1 MDQCSITVFHHSPQV
16 LGAENIFLLSNI
28 CISHVLHVNNA
39 PWEYNNCWPVSRLH
53 RHTLY
58 NTDRCTNKF
67 AIPNAVGGQKLT
79 KPRSFGSTLFCLGP
93 IFANTPWESMTMKK
107 AQKHSRWAAQ
117 AQDSWPP
124 TLLHGELGHICL
136 TFLIIRRQSLMV
148 ADDVAHLSSSPSSWP
163 VAHTH
168 TLPITVHGHQNV
180 LLWEKETHL
189 VFWVPRRVLNEL
201 NVG

>member
-1 MDQCSITVFHHSPQV
+1 MRCLSTMLHGSITS
-16 LGAENIFLLSNI
+16 
-28 CISHVLHVNNA
+28 
-39 PWEYNNCWPVSRLH
+39 NCWPITCWYYH
-53 RHTLY
+53 ILY
-58 NTDRCTNKF
+58 NADGCTNKF
-67 AIPNAVGGQKLT
+67 AIPNAVGEQKLT
-79 KPRSFGSTLFCLGP
+79 KPRSFGSTLLCLWP
-93 IFANTPWESMTMKK
+93 IFANTPWESMTMRK

-124 TLLHGELGHICL
+124 TLLHGELGHIRL

-189 VFWVPRRVLNEL
+189 VFLVPTHVLNEL